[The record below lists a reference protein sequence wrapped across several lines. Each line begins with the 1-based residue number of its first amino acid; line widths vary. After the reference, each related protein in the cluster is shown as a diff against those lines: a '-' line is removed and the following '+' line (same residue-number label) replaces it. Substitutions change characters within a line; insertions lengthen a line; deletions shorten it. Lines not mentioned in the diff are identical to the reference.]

1 MLEDGTDTC
10 VIPKSP
16 LFIHYNKSDLG
27 YSTLRQTKP
36 SKRLKN
42 PGTVTLQQSV
52 YKTVNLSEM
61 NVKQSKRGSFMSF
74 TKSQIS
80 KAVKGIAKSF
90 IGCLTPHPRVI
101 ASENRAD
108 QETPTTSVEYSSSVP
123 YARVGW

>member
-52 YKTVNLSEM
+52 HKTVNLSERILSSLKGE
-61 NVKQSKRGSFMSF
+61 VLCHLQSLKFQKQK
-74 TKSQIS
+74 
-80 KAVKGIAKSF
+80 V
-90 IGCLTPHPRVI
+90 L
-101 ASENRAD
+101 
-108 QETPTTSVEYSSSVP
+108 SVV
-123 YARVGW
+123 